1 MTAMWKYV
9 KAKIKQEKTK
19 VLCVVGAVL
28 LTLYICLLWLG
39 ALDSLRSQ
47 SSARLPASLLII
59 LFLLVFL
66 FASSELK
73 ELIDRF
79 RKWL

>member
-1 MTAMWKYV
+1 MLAIWKYL
-9 KAKIKQEKTK
+9 KAKIKQDRTR
-19 VLCVVGAVL
+19 VLCFIGAAL
-28 LTLYICLLWLG
+28 LALYIGLLWLG
-39 ALDSLRSQ
+39 ALESLRSQ
-47 SSARLPASLLII
+47 SSGFPASILII
-59 LFLLVFL
+59 LFLLVSL

>member
-1 MTAMWKYV
+1 MSAIWKYV
-9 KAKIKQEKTK
+9 KAKIQQDKTR
-19 VLCVVGAVL
+19 VLCFVGAACLAV
-28 LTLYICLLWLG
+28 YIGLLWIG

-47 SSARLPASLLII
+47 SSGFPASILII
-59 LFLLVFL
+59 LFLLVSL